1 VEEDAGEDVKKKVIL
16 PTRNARRC
24 ALCLLGAVLLASSF
38 PAAAQQTAS
47 KIPRIGYL
55 ALSRSA
61 GTEAFLQGLKDLGYV
76 EGQNVTIEYRFTE
89 GKEERLTDLAGEL
102 LQVKVDVIVVGGSRA
117 ARAARRLTK
126 TIPIV
131 VPDSADPVG
140 ARLVKSLA
148 RPGGNITGLTIMSP
162 RLGGKR
168 LELLKEA
175 FPGVSQV
182 AVVTNITSANRDREP
197 PVKDII
203 VAAEPLGV
211 QVQVIVLQ
219 EVNEIE
225 GIFSVI
231 ARKPV
236 HAFILIPTPL
246 YTYHRKL
253 IVDMASRS
261 RLPGIY
267 PHRGFVEAGG
277 LMSYAANNAD
287 LFRRAASYVDKIL
300 RGANPADLPVEQPT
314 KFELV
319 INLKTARQIGVT
331 IPPEVLMWASEV
343 IK

>member
-1 VEEDAGEDVKKKVIL
+1 M
-16 PTRNARRC
+16 
-24 ALCLLGAVLLASSF
+24 LLAPCSS
-38 PAAAQQTAS
+38 AHAQQPAS

-61 GTEAFLQGLKDLGYV
+61 GTEAFLQGFKDLGYV
-76 EGQNVTIEYRFTE
+76 EGQNVTIDYRFAE
-89 GKEERLTDLAGEL
+89 GKEERFAHLAAEL
-102 LQVKVDVIVVGGSRA
+102 VQLKVDVIVVGGSRA
-117 ARAARRLTK
+117 AQAVRRLTK

-148 RPGGNITGLTIMSP
+148 WPGGNITGLTIMSP

-175 FPGVSQV
+175 FPWVSQV
-182 AVVTNITSANRDREP
+182 AVVTNISSANRDREP
-197 PVKDII
+197 PVKDTII
-203 VAAEPLGV
+203 AAQALGM

-225 GIFSVI
+225 DIFSLI

-236 HAFILIPTPL
+236 QAFIVIPTPL
-246 YTYHRKL
+246 YTYHSKL
-253 IVDMASRS
+253 IVDMASKS

-277 LMSYAANNAD
+277 LMSYAANMAD

-300 RGANPADLPVEQPT
+300 RGANPGDLPVEQPT

-331 IPPEVLMWASEV
+331 IPQEVLMWADEV